1 MTLRFYDACPFGLC
15 SEISPQ
21 GIRWRH
27 HQPAAHDLRQG
38 LHRLRGA
45 TDRDG
50 RRGRS
55 RSPACGIPAQGGCL
69 QSREQ
74 SQRRL
79 QSPAAEGTARHPE
92 ALLERRAVI
101 AVLFRFKLRRRAD
114 FHRSP
119 VHRAAANPT
128 LKPKDKDGCAVRA
141 ILPRPERRGLSRTG
155 SVWLTTALIKSTR
168 QFGCSSYLPWGW
180 LLFWPHAALP
190 WRPFWQGTHKISRTN
205 KSPMKK

>member
-21 GIRWRH
+21 GIRWRR

-38 LHRLRGA
+38 LRRLRGA

-74 SQRRL
+74 PQRRL

-92 ALLERRAVI
+92 ALLERRAVV

-114 FHRSP
+114 FHRAP
-119 VHRAAANPT
+119 VHRAAANST

-141 ILPRPERRGLSRTG
+141 ILPRPERRGLSRTASNTAPIPG
-155 SVWLTTALIKSTR
+155 LTRLPTTVLVALSVLVVRHPMTR
-168 QFGCSSYLPWGW
+168 RSLR
-180 LLFWPHAALP
+180 LFRMDRLMAHLMAT
-190 WRPFWQGTHKISRTN
+190 R
-205 KSPMKK
+205 

>member
-21 GIRWRH
+21 GIRWRR

-38 LHRLRGA
+38 LRRLRGA

-69 QSREQ
+69 QSRDQ
-74 SQRRL
+74 PQRRL
-79 QSPAAEGTARHPE
+79 QSPAAQGTARLPE
-92 ALLERRAVI
+92 ALLERRAVV

-114 FHRSP
+114 FHRAP
-119 VHRAAANPT
+119 VIKYQN
-128 LKPKDKDGCAVRA
+128 KDQN
-141 ILPRPERRGLSRTG
+141 L
-155 SVWLTTALIKSTR
+155 
-168 QFGCSSYLPWGW
+168 
-180 LLFWPHAALP
+180 LLFVADYSWELSH
-190 WRPFWQGTHKISRTN
+190 WRMVG
-205 KSPMKK
+205 

>member
-21 GIRWRH
+21 GIRWRR

-74 SQRRL
+74 PQRRL

-92 ALLERRAVI
+92 ALLERRAVV

-114 FHRSP
+114 FHRAP
-119 VHRAAANPT
+119 VHRAAANST

-141 ILPRPERRGLSRTG
+141 ILPRPERRDLSRTG
-155 SVWLTTALIKSTR
+155 SYSIIGHSSAITFWATGGVTIDKCSAS
-168 QFGCSSYLPWGW
+168 FGASGCPSAH
-180 LLFWPHAALP
+180 FWPL
-190 WRPFWQGTHKISRTN
+190 
-205 KSPMKK
+205 SPTCKVWASG

>member
-1 MTLRFYDACPFGLC
+1 
-15 SEISPQ
+15 
-21 GIRWRH
+21 
-27 HQPAAHDLRQG
+27 AAHDLRQG
-38 LHRLRGA
+38 LRRLRGA

-74 SQRRL
+74 PQRRL

-92 ALLERRAVI
+92 ALLERRAVV

-114 FHRSP
+114 FHRAP

-155 SVWLTTALIKSTR
+155 SKDTASRVRRYRLIPLTEPYIRATYTAHAINLPRTR
-168 QFGCSSYLPWGW
+168 GQ
-180 LLFWPHAALP
+180 
-190 WRPFWQGTHKISRTN
+190 
-205 KSPMKK
+205 